1 MVDRGVIKPVIDK
14 KMPLEEAAAA
24 HRRVMA
30 AEATGR
36 VVLTP

>member
-1 MVDRGVIKPVIDK
+1 MVDRGVLKPVIDR
-14 KMPLEEAAAA
+14 KMPLEKPRC

-36 VVLTP
+36 VVLTL